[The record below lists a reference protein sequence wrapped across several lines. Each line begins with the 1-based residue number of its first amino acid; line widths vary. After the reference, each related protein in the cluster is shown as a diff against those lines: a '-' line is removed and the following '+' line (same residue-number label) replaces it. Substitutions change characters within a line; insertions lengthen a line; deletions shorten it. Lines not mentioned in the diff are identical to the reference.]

1 MYDALKSFCRDE
13 TGAISVDWVVLTA
26 GIMILATAVGVA
38 VRDGAIVG
46 GENIQAKME
55 TYITK

>member
-1 MYDALKSFCRDE
+1 M
-13 TGAISVDWVVLTA
+13 DWVVLTA
-26 GIMILATAVGVA
+26 GIVILATAVGVA

-55 TYITK
+55 TYITE